1 MDIYIC
7 RESKCGQMITIS
19 EPIPRYRY
27 RIPRYEGYLGVNYA
41 ILSTFLKS

>member
-1 MDIYIC
+1 MDIYIY

-19 EPIPRYRY
+19 EP
-27 RIPRYEGYLGVNYA
+27 IPRYEGYLGVNYA